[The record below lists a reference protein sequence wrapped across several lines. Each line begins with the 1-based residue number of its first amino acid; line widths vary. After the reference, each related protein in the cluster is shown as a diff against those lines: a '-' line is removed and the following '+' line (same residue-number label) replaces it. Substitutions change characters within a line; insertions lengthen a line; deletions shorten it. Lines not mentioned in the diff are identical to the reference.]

1 MLIVDGEKDPYVLWP
16 LHVADDSQRRKGDR
30 DPATRAHRCK
40 SSTES
45 ANLDLL
51 RSAAVILVFVNHLL
65 LFLGLTHEGE
75 FLRPLGRW
83 GVQLF
88 FVHSSLVLMMS
99 LERQNRFRYASPYSA
114 FLLRRCFRIFP
125 LSVLFVGVVCWFHLP
140 LGHLESRAF
149 LPAQFGAITI
159 ASNLLLV
166 QNITGSE
173 SVLEPLWSLPY
184 EVQICLV
191 LPLLFA
197 GALASKRVTPLLLV
211 WAGACIASLTLDA
224 LNLPNGMLRYSPCF
238 LAGVV
243 AYKLGTG
250 SPRHWPASAWP
261 IFLLAI
267 TIAFLL
273 RPGIEAGWVCC
284 LGIGLAVS
292 RFQELSD
299 GSLREACRLVAR
311 YSYGVYLSHAVLI
324 WLAFDHLG
332 AWPLTARW
340 SLFVVTALLVP
351 VALYHGI
358 EAPMIA
364 LGRLIVRRWAETS
377 AAPIAHTLELGIGPP
392 RHVAYGHGLPDY
404 RDRTI
409 GAKSSG

>member
-1 MLIVDGEKDPYVLWP
+1 MTGETSPDNRCSVPIVDDEKGPYVLWP
-16 LHVADDSQRRKGDR
+16 LFQVAHGGPWRRSDR
-30 DPATRAHRCK
+30 DPGTRAHRRK
-40 SSTES
+40 SSADS

-99 LERQNRFRYASPYSA
+99 LERQKGLRYASPFSA
-114 FLLRRCFRIFP
+114 FLIRRCFRIFP
-125 LSVLFVGVVCWFHLP
+125 LSVLFVAAVCWFRLP
-140 LGHLESRAF
+140 LGHLESGAF
-149 LPAQFGAITI
+149 LPARFNAFTI
-159 ASNLLLV
+159 ASNLLLI
-166 QNITGSE
+166 QNVTGSE

-211 WAGACIASLTLDA
+211 WAGACIAYLTLDA
-224 LNLPNGMLRYSPCF
+224 LNLPNGILRYSPCF

-261 IFLLAI
+261 VFLLAI
-267 TIAFLL
+267 TTAFLL
-273 RPGIEAGWVCC
+273 RPSVEAGWVCC
-284 LGIGLAVS
+284 LGVGLAVS
-292 RFQELSD
+292 RFHELSD
-299 GSLREACRLVAR
+299 GSLREGCRLLAR

-340 SLFVVTALLVP
+340 SLFVVTAVLVP

-364 LGRLIVRRWAETS
+364 LGRLLVRRRAE
-377 AAPIAHTLELGIGPP
+377 
-392 RHVAYGHGLPDY
+392 
-404 RDRTI
+404 
-409 GAKSSG
+409 SSGRLSLAPLH

>member
-1 MLIVDGEKDPYVLWP
+1 
-16 LHVADDSQRRKGDR
+16 
-30 DPATRAHRCK
+30 
-40 SSTES
+40 
-45 ANLDLL
+45 
-51 RSAAVILVFVNHLL
+51 
-65 LFLGLTHEGE
+65 
-75 FLRPLGRW
+75 
-83 GVQLF
+83 
-88 FVHSSLVLMMS
+88 MMS

-125 LSVLFVGVVCWFHLP
+125 LSVVFVAVVCWFRLP

-149 LPAQFGAITI
+149 LPAQFSAITI

-184 EVQICLV
+184 EVQICFV

-197 GALASKRVTPLLLV
+197 GALASKRVAPLLLI
-211 WAGACIASLTLDA
+211 WAGACIAYLALDA
-224 LNLPNGMLRYSPCF
+224 LDLPNGMLCYSPCF

-250 SPRHWPASAWP
+250 SPRHWPASTWP
-261 IFLLAI
+261 VFLLAI
-267 TIAFLL
+267 TTAFLL

-292 RFQELSD
+292 RFHELSD

-340 SLFVVTALLVP
+340 SLFVVAAALVP

-364 LGRLIVRRWAETS
+364 LGRYLVRRRAETS
-377 AAPIAHTLELGIGPP
+377 AAPIPHAPVLSSGYGGPP
-392 RHVAYGHGLPDY
+392 RLRAERP
-404 RDRTI
+404 RRFAT
-409 GAKSSG
+409 

>member
-1 MLIVDGEKDPYVLWP
+1 VLIVNGEEGAYVLWP
-16 LHVADDSQRRKGDR
+16 LHVADGSQPRKSDR
-30 DPATRAHRCK
+30 DPATRPA
-40 SSTES
+40 ES

-51 RSAAVILVFVNHLL
+51 RSTAVILVFVNHLL

-99 LERQNRFRYASPYSA
+99 LERQNGLRYASPYSA

-125 LSVLFVGVVCWFHLP
+125 LNLLFVAVVCWFRLP
-140 LGHLESRAF
+140 LGHLESGAF
-149 LPAQFGAITI
+149 LPARFGAITI
-159 ASNLLLV
+159 ASNLLLI
-166 QNITGSE
+166 QNVTGSE

-197 GALASKRVTPLLLV
+197 GTLASKHVTPLLLV
-211 WAGACIASLTLDA
+211 WAGACIAYLTLDA
-224 LNLPNGMLRYSPCF
+224 LNLPNGILRYSPCF

-261 IFLLAI
+261 ILLLAI
-267 TIAFLL
+267 TTAFLL
-273 RPGIEAGWVCC
+273 RPGIEVGWVCC
-284 LGIGLAVS
+284 LGVGLAVS
-292 RFQELSD
+292 RFHELSD
-299 GSLREACRLVAR
+299 GSLREACRLLAR
-311 YSYGVYLSHAVLI
+311 YSYGAYLSHVVLI
-324 WLAFDHLG
+324 WLAFEHLG
-332 AWPLTARW
+332 TWPLTARW
-340 SLFVVTALLVP
+340 SLFVVTVVLVP

-358 EAPMIA
+358 EAPMIV
-364 LGRLIVRRWAETS
+364 LGRLLVRRRAESS
-377 AAPIAHTLELGIGPP
+377 AALSLTPLH
-392 RHVAYGHGLPDY
+392 
-404 RDRTI
+404 
-409 GAKSSG
+409 